1 MITGPKRKAV
11 LTPLRRSSIETFRKW
26 RNQPDLRKYF
36 REFREISPEMQE
48 TWFSGRVLGNPNQ
61 FDFEIRAVV
70 LGDIT
75 DCESFPL
82 VGHAS
87 LNYVSW
93 TNRSAEFGIYIG
105 DKDYRKGGFGA
116 DALRALLEYGFQS
129 LNLNRIWCEVFS
141 NNDAVEIYRHIG
153 FKDEGRLRSHHF
165 EDGKY
170 WDSYMLG
177 LLREEWIS
185 HQMGEKSV

>member
-1 MITGPKRKAV
+1 MIVGPKRKSV
-11 LTPLRRSSIETFRKW
+11 LTPLRKSSIEQFRKW
-26 RNQPDLRKYF
+26 RNFPDLRKYF

-48 TWFSGRVLGNPNQ
+48 RWFEGRVTGNPNQ

-70 LGDIT
+70 DGEII

-82 VGHAS
+82 IGHAS

-93 TNRSAEFGIYIG
+93 TNRTAEFGIYIG
-105 DKDYRKGGFGA
+105 DLTYRSGGYGS
-116 DALRALLEYGFQS
+116 DALRALISYGFQS

-141 NNDAVEIYRHIG
+141 NNDAIDIYRKLG
-153 FKDEGRLRSHHF
+153 FKDEGRMRSHHF

-170 WDSYMLG
+170 HDSLVLG
-177 LLREEWIS
+177 LLREEW
-185 HQMGEKSV
+185 EAK